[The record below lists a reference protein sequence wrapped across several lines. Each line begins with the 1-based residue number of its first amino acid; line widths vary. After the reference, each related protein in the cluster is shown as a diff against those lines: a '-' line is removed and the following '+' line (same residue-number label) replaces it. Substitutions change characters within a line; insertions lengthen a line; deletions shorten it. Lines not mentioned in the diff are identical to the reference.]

1 MNKTAFWQQGRRL
14 ARFYDDRE
22 YFRRLVRIALPIA
35 LQQLI
40 MSSLNMVS
48 VLLIGQLGEAPVAA
62 VGLANQVHFLLNL
75 LLFGISSG
83 SAMFT
88 AQLWGKGDIFNIRRV
103 LSLSIFLSLAGGLL
117 FFVISLLS
125 PDGVLSIYSEDL
137 EVIRLGSMY
146 LRLYG
151 WAFLFMPV
159 TFSLAAVLRSIG
171 DVKTPLV
178 ISLVALSLNAL
189 LSYGLVLGNLG
200 FPALGVQGAAIA
212 AMIARV
218 LECTALVFITY
229 LRRSP
234 AAVPLREMFTVDLS
248 FAKKVIIP
256 VLPVV
261 LNEML
266 WSLGITTYNVVYA
279 RIGTDSIAAM
289 NIVSTID
296 NLALVIF
303 LGIAHATSILVGNWI
318 GAGDNLQAFRYAG
331 RSLSLSALGALGI
344 GALIHWTA
352 PAVLGLYKVSPEV
365 IEAARNILLI
375 ISLLLWLRVSNLI
388 LFIGIFR
395 SGGDTKIAFLMDAGM
410 IWMVGVPLALV
421 AAFVLH
427 LPIHWVYLFVMTEE
441 LCKWAIGMARFFSKK
456 WIHNL
461 AQTV

>member
-1 MNKTAFWQQGRRL
+1 MSKTAFWQQGRRL
-14 ARFYDDRE
+14 ASFYDDRE
-22 YFRRLVRIALPIA
+22 YFSRLVRIALPIA

-62 VGLANQVHFLLNL
+62 VGLANQVHFLLTL

-117 FFVISLLS
+117 FLAISLLS
-125 PDGVLSIYSEDL
+125 PGGVLGIYSEDR

-146 LRLYG
+146 LSIYG
-151 WAFLFMPV
+151 WAFIFMPV
-159 TFSLAAVLRSIG
+159 TYSFAAVLRSIG
-171 DVKTPLV
+171 DVKTPLA
-178 ISLVALSLNAL
+178 ISLIALSLNTL
-189 LSYGLVLGNLG
+189 LSYGLVLGKLG
-200 FPALGVQGAAIA
+200 FPALGVQGAAISA
-212 AMIARV
+212 LLARV
-218 LECTALVFITY
+218 LECTALVFLTY

-234 AAVPLREMFTVDLS
+234 AAVPLREMFTIDLT

-261 LNEML
+261 LNEVL

-289 NIVSTID
+289 NIVSPID

-303 LGIAHATSILVGNWI
+303 MGIAHATSILVGNWI
-318 GAGDNLQAFRYAG
+318 GAGDNQQAFIYAG
-331 RSLSLSALGALGI
+331 RSLSLSALGALVV
-344 GALIHWTA
+344 GALIHWSA
-352 PAVLGLYKVSPEV
+352 PAVLDLYKVSPEV
-365 IEAARNILLI
+365 IAAAKNILLI

-395 SGGDTKIAFLMDAGM
+395 SGGDTKIAFFMDAGM

-421 AAFVLH
+421 AAFALH
-427 LPIHWVYLFVMTEE
+427 LPIQWVYLFVMAEE
-441 LCKWAIGMARFFSKK
+441 LCKWTIGMARFFSKK